1 MIILHVACQYSP
13 RMIPSWKNEKTSP
26 AFSIHCMESVD
37 TFHRQLENMTETKR
51 LHSLNSAEWEWLCVA
66 KCAERGVEYTREHAA
81 VLDEYLQYMSELQE
95 SLTKRDILEGFSAY
109 YQELTSGD
117 KVEEFKA
124 RVKAIESRSPKETT
138 LESDRNDHSRES
150 EGRLEKQILYHF
162 LGRET
167 EVKEPSE
174 NDTAY
179 FKR

>member
-1 MIILHVACQYSP
+1 
-13 RMIPSWKNEKTSP
+13 
-26 AFSIHCMESVD
+26 
-37 TFHRQLENMTETKR
+37 MTETKR